1 MRNLPAI
8 ALLKNFRPLKN
19 SKHKPAPT
27 GVRAIITDIE
37 GTTSSLSFVKDVLFP
52 YARTHLAEF
61 VARRAPD
68 PQVKSILDAVN
79 EHVGRPLTA
88 DQTISQLI
96 AWMDEDKK
104 ITPLKNLQGLIWE
117 DGYRRGDFTGHI
129 YEDAVSAL
137 RDWNQQGIALYVY
150 SSGSIYA
157 QKLLFGN
164 TAFGD
169 LTHLFKGYYDTTTGH
184 KRESASYKRIIE
196 DLNVPAAFILFL
208 SDIQEEL
215 DAARGAGM
223 KTIWLVRGE
232 DLKDSAT
239 AASHSS
245 GSDAT
250 HPNVATHPIVRSFS
264 EINLEK
270 I

>member
-1 MRNLPAI
+1 M
-8 ALLKNFRPLKN
+8 KN
-19 SKHKPAPT
+19 SKHKPAST
-27 GVRAIITDIE
+27 GVRAIVTDIE

-68 PQVKSILDAVN
+68 PQVKSILDAVR
-79 EHVGRPLTA
+79 EHVGRPLLPE
-88 DQTISQLI
+88 DQIISQLI

-104 ITPLKNLQGLIWE
+104 ITPLKSLQGLIWE
-117 DGYRRGDFTGHI
+117 DGYRRGDFAGHV
-129 YEDAVSAL
+129 YDDAVSAL
-137 RDWNQQGIALYVY
+137 RDWNQQSIALYVY

-164 TAFGD
+164 TAFAD
-169 LTHLFKGYYDTTTGH
+169 LTHLFKGYFDTTTGH

-196 DLNVPAAFILFL
+196 DLNLPPASILFL

-215 DAARGAGM
+215 DAAREAGM
-223 KTIWLVRGE
+223 KTIWVVRGN
-232 DLKDSAT
+232 DLRDSKT

-245 GSDAT
+245 RSGAT
-250 HPNVATHPIVRSFS
+250 HSNAPTHPIVQSFA
-264 EINLEK
+264 EINLE
-270 I
+270 II